1 MSGRDRET
9 GYSKLV
15 LKGTVEQRLT
25 QLDHRETELLDEIQR
40 LKLTIK
46 RLRDER
52 SKKFDEYASFCVLNC
67 SCVGWLAV
75 DIKESLW
82 FFITLICVG
91 MYLFTQISAII

>member
-1 MSGRDRET
+1 MQRANRAERMETDSLVSGMSGRDRDT

-46 RLRDER
+46 RLREER
-52 SKKFDEYASFCVLNC
+52 SKRLDE
-67 SCVGWLAV
+67 
-75 DIKESLW
+75 
-82 FFITLICVG
+82 
-91 MYLFTQISAII
+91 

>member
-1 MSGRDRET
+1 METDSLVSGVSGRDRDA

-46 RLRDER
+46 RLREER
-52 SKKFDEYASFCVLNC
+52 SRRLDE
-67 SCVGWLAV
+67 
-75 DIKESLW
+75 
-82 FFITLICVG
+82 
-91 MYLFTQISAII
+91 